1 MSQSL
6 ARVVEAGGLAA
17 ALLLPLWFNPYA
29 HLPFEPAKIALFWAI
44 AAAMAL
50 AWLGWRLLGLRE
62 HPLRPASDASLISA
76 SRVPGRW
83 LCWMAVAYAG
93 VVLVA
98 TAASINPLLSLWGE
112 RENPRGAFTILL
124 GVIFFLLLVDV
135 LRRPA
140 QVTRLVRVL
149 ILASVPVIVYG
160 FAQALGLDPL
170 PWITNSVSPV
180 HATLG
185 RSNFLGA
192 YLAMVAPWT
201 LAFAVAGEEPAVR
214 RRFMV
219 IFALQSVCLA
229 LTLARGAW
237 IGLTAGCVGFLT
249 ILALGWR
256 EPRLGLYAGIALIA
270 GCAVLAAMTFV
281 RLPGGREQAQAA
293 GMSYPQL
300 RAELTLRRGI
310 IWQHALTLAP
320 ARWLLGYG
328 PATFERV
335 FSERYPPGTL
345 YQGKDAVVDDPH
357 NLLIERLA
365 GHRPGRAH
373 RLWRHR
379 GRFLH
384 GHSRRLATQAR
395 AVDRGAGCRGGR
407 LDGRIPGAG
416 AVQSRRRRAHRAV
429 LAGTGHHG
437 RPGQNGRHRP
447 ILKLKHCHVA
457 RRGQFAQLRDRI
469 VAIPGGSL
477 RSSRCLC
484 H

>member
-6 ARVVEAGGLAA
+6 ARAVEAGGLAA

-29 HLPFEPAKIALFWAI
+29 RFSFEPAKIALFWAI
-44 AAAMAL
+44 TAFMAL
-50 AWLGWRLLGLRE
+50 AWLGWRLLDRRE
-62 HPLRPASDASLISA
+62 RRLRPAIATDPMPSNRA
-76 SRVPGRW
+76 PGRW
-83 LCWMAVAYAG
+83 LVWIAVAYAG
-93 VVLVA
+93 VVLLA
-98 TAASINPLLSLWGE
+98 TATSIDPRLSLWG
-112 RENPRGAFTILL
+112 RRDSSRGALTILA
-124 GVIFFLLLVDV
+124 GVIFFVLLVDV

-140 QVTRLVRVL
+140 QVTRLVRLL
-149 ILASVPVIVYG
+149 ILASVPAIVYG

-170 PWITNSVSPV
+170 PWITDSVSPV

-219 IFALQSVCLA
+219 IFVLQSSCLA

-237 IGLTAGCVGFLT
+237 IGLIAGCVGFLA

-270 GCAVLAAMTFV
+270 GCVVLAAMTFV
-281 RLPGGREQAQAA
+281 RLPDGREPAQAA

-300 RAELTLRRGI
+300 RAESTLRRGI
-310 IWQHALTLAP
+310 IWQHALSLAP

-357 NLLIERLA
+357 NLLIERQLA
-365 GHRPGRAH
+365 TGLVGLLAYGGIVAAFYATG
-373 RLWRHR
+373 LDVWRHR
-379 GRFLH
+379 RGRWTEA
-384 GHSRRLATQAR
+384 LAAAAAASIAAYLVQALFNPD
-395 AVDRGAGCRGGR
+395 V
-407 LDGRIPGAG
+407 
-416 AVQSRRRRAHRAV
+416 VV
-429 LAGTGHHG
+429 LTVLFWLALA
-437 RPGQNGRHRP
+437 
-447 ILKLKHCHVA
+447 IMVA
-457 RRGQFAQLRDRI
+457 LARVEVPA
-469 VAIPGGSL
+469 
-477 RSSRCLC
+477 
-484 H
+484 